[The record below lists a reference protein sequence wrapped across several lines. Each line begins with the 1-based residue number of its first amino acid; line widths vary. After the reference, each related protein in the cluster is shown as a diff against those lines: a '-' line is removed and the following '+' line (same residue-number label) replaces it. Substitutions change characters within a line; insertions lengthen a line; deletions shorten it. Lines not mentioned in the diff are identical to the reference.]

1 MMPVTRW
8 NRRVWSVMAVA
19 GLTGVVVMPALA
31 QTPANNGGGRALDA
45 SPQVGSGGN
54 NRLENQVD
62 YAARNDLITGNVA
75 GGFGF
80 QDDVGYSA
88 PGAFQDSL
96 GSDSLFNFRAA
107 SLPSSPLVAN
117 LPGAGTI
124 RGGNVVVFND
134 YTSIPP
140 SRSVNTPTRFAP
152 TGGVFR
158 VNRDFREANSL
169 ELTLDR
175 SAGQTFNSRFD
186 TTPGTNTLGV
196 VRVQDGSAL
205 AVTAD
210 PLAGV
215 RRRALSVLP
224 ENSINN
230 NLNLGTP
237 LTPGLDPD
245 TRLRGFDDSTQDNFI
260 PNQPLNSNNVLTQG
274 DADNQGAGLDARSNF
289 TDATG
294 LVKPSL
300 QLGQLTVNTANAS
313 PAALERR
320 VKQLQESIF
329 GTTAPAPGSAPG
341 NRPGEADAEP
351 ENAYTNLLKE
361 IREQSQRSAE
371 ERAAALE
378 SEGIDP
384 RPEWMRALDE
394 PSEEEVKAAEGTLE
408 ATMQRIRD
416 QSARLRGEDPES
428 SAGATAEATEEGE
441 GDAGTEALNELM
453 GDLSYNVRLETLVA
467 AREGRVNDLFAEA
480 EQQMAAGQFLNAE
493 RTYRQIRIEA
503 ANNPLGLAGLIHAQ
517 LGAGM
522 IRSAAFNLRSLFEDH
537 PELIATR
544 YGQNLLPPQ
553 DRLEWLQ
560 TELQRMIDAQSG
572 AIDPGLMMAYL
583 GYQIESRPLVRQGLA
598 IAQNASPIDPLLPVL
613 RSIWL
618 DQKPAAGEPSK

>member
-1 MMPVTRW
+1 MMPVIRW

-19 GLTGVVVMPALA
+19 GLTSAGVMPALG
-31 QTPANNGGGRALDA
+31 QTAANNGGGRALDA
-45 SPQVGSGGN
+45 SPQVGSGGS

-80 QDDVGYSA
+80 QDSVGYSA

-96 GSDSLFNFRAA
+96 GSDSLFSFRAA

-134 YTSIPP
+134 YTSIPTG
-140 SRSVNTPTRFAP
+140 REVNTPTRFAP

-158 VNRDFREANSL
+158 VSRDYTDANPVQF
-169 ELTLDR
+169 TLDR
-175 SAGQTFNSRFD
+175 SVANTYNTQFNA
-186 TTPGTNTLGV
+186 TPGTNTLGV
-196 VRVQDGSAL
+196 LQIQDGSAL

-210 PLAGV
+210 PLTGV
-215 RRRALSVLP
+215 RRRALPALP
-224 ENSINN
+224 ETSINN

-237 LTPGLDPD
+237 LTPGLDTD
-245 TRLRGFDDSTQDNFI
+245 TRLRGFDDSTQSNFI
-260 PNQPLNSNNVLTQG
+260 PNQPLNSNDVFTQG
-274 DADNQGAGLDARSNF
+274 DAGNVGAGLAARSAF

-300 QLGQLTVNTANAS
+300 QLGQLTVNNANAS
-313 PAALERR
+313 PATLELR

-329 GTTAPAPGSAPG
+329 GTTAGNAARNTPG
-341 NRPGEADAEP
+341 RTEAEP

-361 IREQSQRSAE
+361 IREQSQQSAD

-378 SEGIDP
+378 SEGFDP

-394 PSEEEVKAAEGTLE
+394 PSEDEVDAAEGTLE

-416 QSARLRGEDPES
+416 RSARLRGEETES
-428 SAGATAEATEEGE
+428 SSNDAAAEAGE
-441 GDAGTEALNELM
+441 DGDAGTEALNELM
-453 GDLSYNVRLETLVA
+453 SDLSYNVRLETLVA
-467 AREGRVNDLFAEA
+467 AREGRVNQLFAEA
-480 EQQMAAGQFLNAE
+480 EEQMAAGQFLNAE
-493 RTYRQIRIEA
+493 RTYRQVRIEA

-522 IRSAAFNLRSLFEDH
+522 VRSAAFNLRELFEDH

-553 DRLEWLQ
+553 ERLEWLQ
-560 TELQRMIDAQSG
+560 KELQRMIDTQSG

-613 RSIWL
+613 RGIWL
-618 DQKPAAGEPSK
+618 DQKPAAATESSK